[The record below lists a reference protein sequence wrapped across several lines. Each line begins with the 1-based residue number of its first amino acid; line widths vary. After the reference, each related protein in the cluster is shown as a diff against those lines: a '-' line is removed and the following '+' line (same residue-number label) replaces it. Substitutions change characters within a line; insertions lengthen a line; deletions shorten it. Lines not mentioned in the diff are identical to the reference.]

1 MATKKEHALDAN
13 IKIIILA
20 AGIGSRLGNPFPKP
34 LTPLKDGKSIM
45 QKQIDNISEFF
56 DVNDISVVVGFKKD
70 LSMERCPD
78 LTYVYNQFFDQTNTS
93 KSLLKALKKN
103 KNNSVLWLNGD
114 VVFDQK
120 LFSVLQ
126 KDIEGQNSFI
136 AVNTARVAEE
146 EVKYTLKKGFV
157 YELSK
162 EVKNGLGE
170 AVGIN
175 FIAAKDMAVFI
186 EYLEQCGDNDYFEKG
201 LELAIKNDQLELK
214 AVDISEYDC
223 IEVDFVEDLD
233 NANSII

>member
-1 MATKKEHALDAN
+1 MATKKEDALDAN

-45 QKQIDNISEFF
+45 QKQVDNISEFF

-70 LSMERCPD
+70 LIMERFPD

-120 LFSVLQ
+120 LFSILQ
-126 KDIEGQNSFI
+126 KDIDDQNSFI
-136 AVNTARVAEE
+136 AVNTARVADE
-146 EVKYTLKKGFV
+146 EVKYTLKNGFV
-157 YELSK
+157 FELSK

-175 FIAAKDMAVFI
+175 FIAAKDMTVFI
-186 EYLEQCGDNDYFEKG
+186 EYLEQCDDNDYFEKG
-201 LELAIKNDQLELK
+201 LELAIKNEQLKLK

-223 IEVDFVEDLD
+223 IEVDFIEDLD
-233 NANSII
+233 NANNII